1 MSRDA
6 FISYKT
12 EDREAAERL
21 CAALE
26 RESISCWM
34 APRDIPPGQEW
45 AASIVAGL
53 QRSRSFVLLLSSHS
67 TTARQIAR
75 EAELADKQNLP
86 IMTFRLEDVEPP
98 NELLYFL
105 GNLQWLDAFG
115 GQFDSAAAR
124 LAEVI
129 RNSPNYPAAESSIRV
144 PPGKERIPVAPV
156 TADLS
161 APTLPTPTVPVTVPS
176 ATAPTKRHL
185 WLIGAGLIALLALAA
200 WFGLRRSGEN
210 ADAGKT
216 VPEADPVQQAKSVAE
231 RFLSERDSG
240 NYDAAW
246 NEYTTSFHNRQNRD
260 VWQKDQ
266 AKRET
271 ETGGVSQ
278 HTFKVCKSSE
288 PDVYVCEYTLVYK
301 DGSQARSDL
310 WLVKNDKGGWA
321 VDKGTVHSEKQ
332 R

>member
-1 MSRDA
+1 MSRDV

-86 IMTFRLEDVEPP
+86 IVTFRLEDVQPP
-98 NELLYFL
+98 NQLLYYL

-115 GQFDSAAAR
+115 GQFDAAAAR
-124 LAEVI
+124 LANVI
-129 RNSPNYPAAESSIRV
+129 RNSPNYPAPESSIRV
-144 PPGKERIPVAPV
+144 PPRRESIPLDPPASTAVPAPPPV
-156 TADLS
+156 TPAKRNL
-161 APTLPTPTVPVTVPS
+161 LPI
-176 ATAPTKRHL
+176 A
-185 WLIGAGLIALLALAA
+185 AGLIALLTLAA
-200 WFGLRRSGEN
+200 WFGLRRPPEVDTLQE
-210 ADAGKT
+210 AKT
-216 VPEADPVQQAKSVAE
+216 LAE
-231 RFLSERDSG
+231 RFLNERDSG

-246 NEYTTSFHNRQNRD
+246 NEFTSSLHDRQSRT
-260 VWQKDQ
+260 VWQRDLE
-266 AKRET
+266 KRVQ
-271 ETGGVSQ
+271 ETGGISQ
-278 HTFKVCKSSE
+278 HTFKVCKSSQAN
-288 PDVYVCEYTLVYK
+288 VYVCEYILIYK
-301 DGSQARSDL
+301 DGSQAQNDL
-310 WLVKNDKGGWA
+310 WVVKDDKGGWGI
-321 VDKGTVHSEKQ
+321 DKGTIVEKK
-332 R
+332 

>member
-1 MSRDA
+1 MARDV

-26 RESISCWM
+26 RENISCWM

-86 IMTFRLEDVEPP
+86 IMTFRLEDVQPP

-105 GNLQWLDAFG
+105 GNLQWLDGFG
-115 GQFDSAAAR
+115 GQFDAAAAR
-124 LAEVI
+124 LATVI
-129 RNSPNYPAAESSIRV
+129 RNSANYPAPESTMRVTPHAESV
-144 PPGKERIPVAPV
+144 PATPPAPALPPV
-156 TADLS
+156 T
-161 APTLPTPTVPVTVPS
+161 
-176 ATAPTKRHL
+176 PTKRN
-185 WLIGAGLIALLALAA
+185 WWPMAAGVLALIAMAVWLV
-200 WFGLRRSGEN
+200 LRRTPPPIDTLQ
-210 ADAGKT
+210 DAKT
-216 VPEADPVQQAKSVAE
+216 VGD

-246 NEYTTSFHNRQNRD
+246 NEYTASFHDRENRN
-260 VWQKDQ
+260 VWQKDIEKRF
-266 AKRET
+266 AKV
-271 ETGGVSQ
+271 GGVAG
-278 HTFKVCKSSE
+278 HTFKLCKSSD
-288 PDVYVCEYTLVYK
+288 PNVYVCEYTLLYK
-301 DGSQARSDL
+301 DGSQAQNDL
-310 WLVKNDKGGWA
+310 WVVKSEAGGWA
-321 VDKGTVHSEKQ
+321 IDKGTFVEKK
-332 R
+332 

>member
-1 MSRDA
+1 MARDV

-86 IMTFRLEDVEPP
+86 IMTFRLEDVQPP

-105 GNLQWLDAFG
+105 GNIQWLDGFG
-115 GQFDSAAAR
+115 GQFDAAAAR
-124 LAEVI
+124 LADVI
-129 RNSPNYPAAESSIRV
+129 RNSPNYPAPESSVRMPPRKESV
-144 PPGKERIPVAPV
+144 PVIPPAPAATPIAPAKRNYWPIAAGV
-156 TADLS
+156 VVLLS
-161 APTLPTPTVPVTVPS
+161 A
-176 ATAPTKRHL
+176 
-185 WLIGAGLIALLALAA
+185 AA
-200 WFGLRRSGEN
+200 WFVLRRAPEVDTLQE
-210 ADAGKT
+210 AKT
-216 VPEADPVQQAKSVAE
+216 VAE
-231 RFLSERDSG
+231 RFLNERDSG

-246 NEYTTSFHNRQNRD
+246 NEYTTSFHDRENRN
-260 VWQKDQ
+260 VWQRDLE
-266 AKRET
+266 KRAT
-271 ETGGVSQ
+271 NTGGVSQ

-288 PDVYVCEYTLVYK
+288 PDVYVCEYALLYK
-301 DGSQARSDL
+301 DGSEAQNDL
-310 WLVKNDKGGWA
+310 WVVKNDKGGWA
-321 VDKGTVHSEKQ
+321 IDKGTIVGKK
-332 R
+332 

>member
-1 MSRDA
+1 MSRDV

-12 EDREAAERL
+12 EDKDAAERL

-86 IMTFRLEDVEPP
+86 IMTFRLEDVQPP

-115 GQFDSAAAR
+115 GQFDAAAAR
-124 LAEVI
+124 LANVI
-129 RNSPNYPAAESSIRV
+129 RNSPNYPAPESTI
-144 PPGKERIPVAPV
+144 RIPPHRESVA
-156 TADLS
+156 
-161 APTLPTPTVPVTVPS
+161 APPPASTPPAPPPPAKRNLLPI
-176 ATAPTKRHL
+176 A
-185 WLIGAGLIALLALAA
+185 AGLIALLVLAV
-200 WFGLRRSGEN
+200 WFVLRRSPEVDTMQE
-210 ADAGKT
+210 AKT
-216 VPEADPVQQAKSVAE
+216 VAE
-231 RFLSERDSG
+231 RFLNERDSG
-240 NYDAAW
+240 NYDDAW
-246 NEYTTSFHNRQNRD
+246 NEYTASFHNRENRN
-260 VWQKDQ
+260 VWQRDLE
-266 AKRET
+266 KRAAN
-271 ETGGVSQ
+271 TGGISQ

-288 PDVYVCEYTLVYK
+288 TGVYVCEYTLLYK
-301 DGSQARSDL
+301 NGSQAQNDL
-310 WLVKNDKGGWA
+310 WVVKSDKGGWA
-321 VDKGTVHSEKQ
+321 IDKGTIVEKK
-332 R
+332 

>member
-1 MSRDA
+1 MARDV

-26 RESISCWM
+26 RENISCWM

-86 IMTFRLEDVEPP
+86 IMTFRLEDVQPP

-105 GNLQWLDAFG
+105 GNLQWLDGFG
-115 GQFDSAAAR
+115 GQFDAAAAR

-129 RNSPNYPAAESSIRV
+129 RNKPNYPAPESSIRV
-144 PPGKERIPVAPV
+144 PGRTEHVPVAPP
-156 TADLS
+156 
-161 APTLPTPTVPVTVPS
+161 AP
-176 ATAPTKRHL
+176 APPPAAVGKRNV
-185 WLIGAGLIALLALAA
+185 WPIAVGVITLLAVAA
-200 WFGLRRSGEN
+200 WLLLRRPEVDSLQE
-210 ADAGKT
+210 AKT
-216 VPEADPVQQAKSVAE
+216 VAE
-231 RFLSERDSG
+231 RYLNERDSG

-246 NEYTTSFHNRQNRD
+246 NEYTTSFHDREKRT
-260 VWQKDQ
+260 VWQKDFEKRI
-266 AKRET
+266 AK
-271 ETGGVSQ
+271 TGGISQ
-278 HTFKVCKSSE
+278 HTFKDCKSSE
-288 PDVYVCEYTLVYK
+288 QDVYVCEYTLLYK
-301 DGSQARSDL
+301 DGSQGQNDL
-310 WLVKNDKGGWA
+310 WVVKNDKGGWGI
-321 VDKGTVHSEKQ
+321 DKGTFVEKK
-332 R
+332 